1 MHPGRLTEFRR
12 RAYNGIKNKS
22 REECDMLNRERMETV
37 ADLRRLPPLEH
48 PMLSRG
54 ILELTDIRSEPYPG
68 ASVVPAYCR
77 AT

>member
-1 MHPGRLTEFRR
+1 
-12 RAYNGIKNKS
+12 
-22 REECDMLNRERMETV
+22 MLNRERMETV
-37 ADLRRLPPLEH
+37 VDLRRLPPPEYPVLG
-48 PMLSRG
+48 RG

>member
-1 MHPGRLTEFRR
+1 MP
-12 RAYNGIKNKS
+12 
-22 REECDMLNRERMETV
+22 NRERMETV